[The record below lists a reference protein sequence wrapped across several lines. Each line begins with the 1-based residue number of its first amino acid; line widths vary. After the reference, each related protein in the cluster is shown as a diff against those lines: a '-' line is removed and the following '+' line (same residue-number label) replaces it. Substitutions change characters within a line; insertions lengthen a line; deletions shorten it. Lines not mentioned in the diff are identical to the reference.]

1 MRPSKIAVR
10 QWCLA
15 LVSTASLIAGAVALQ
30 SCGGE
35 GGAIGNGGA
44 GGGGNTGIAAAF
56 KALQPA
62 AQQDATYVGTQKCA
76 ECHSSSASIAAGG
89 IYEHW
94 QGTAHANANVGCEN
108 CHGPGSAH
116 VAGPSTDNILTFPK
130 STNAIVCAQCHG
142 KIYDDW
148 NSSAHAQLI
157 PDPVAEAGANPAVY
171 GRASRCIQCHSGL
184 MRTHVEE
191 GEDLGTMSDARIQEI
206 SEQTYNEADPTN
218 SDVPFTA
225 SCVTCHNPHS
235 TTGNLDVDG
244 AEVQLRHPVTQT
256 DVTKILPVTT
266 PNTADQWVSFDHI
279 CGECHNGRGADG
291 TDTRLSQASSGSRP
305 NMHDSPQFN
314 MLMGVKDS
322 GSEYP
327 TAPIV
332 RNMAHADIPGQCVKC
347 HMPDGKHTF
356 VVDLATSCQPCHTA
370 DGAAARIA
378 SARGEI
384 LSQMAV
390 VKSRL
395 ESWALTTFGDKNLW
409 DYTALLPA
417 GTTAPPITSI
427 PMEIRRA
434 RHNLYYVIRDGSYGP
449 HNAPYSLYLMERANA
464 NLDTLGVPPVAAPA
478 AATGR
483 TANTLLQ
490 EFKQMGA
497 RAATASIETT
507 Q

>member
-15 LVSTASLIAGAVALQ
+15 LVSTGSLIAGAIALQ

-35 GGAIGNGGA
+35 GGPIGSGGA

-76 ECHSSSASIAAGG
+76 ECHSSNALVADGG

-116 VAGPSTDNILTFPK
+116 AAGPSTDNILTYPK

-148 NSSAHAQLI
+148 KGSAHAEVV
-157 PDPVAEAGANPAVY
+157 PDPVVEAPANY
-171 GRASRCIQCHSGL
+171 KTSRCIQCHSGL
-184 MRTHVEE
+184 FRVAVEN
-191 GEDLGTMSDARIQEI
+191 GEDPNLMTVERVTQLAE
-206 SEQTYNEADPTN
+206 ETYNEADPAS

-244 AEVQLRHPVTQT
+244 AEVQLRHTVTQT
-256 DVTKILPVTT
+256 DVTKILPSTT
-266 PNTADQWVSFDHI
+266 PNTVDNWVNFDHT

-291 TDTRLSQASSGSRP
+291 SDARLSLANSGSRP
-305 NMHDSPQFN
+305 NVHDSPQFN
-314 MLMGVKDS
+314 MLLGVKDS

-332 RNMAHADIPGQCVKC
+332 RNMAHATITGQCVKC

-356 VVDLATSCQPCHTA
+356 VVDLAVSCQPCHTA
-370 DGAAARIA
+370 DGAAARVA

-384 LSQMAV
+384 LNQMAV

-395 ESWALTTFGDKNLW
+395 ESWAFTTFGDKNLW
-409 DYTALLPA
+409 DYSALLPV
-417 GTTAPPITSI
+417 GTTAPPITSY

-434 RHNLYYVIRDGSYGP
+434 RHNLYYIIRDGSYGP

-464 NLDTLGVPPVAAPA
+464 NLDTLGVPPISAAQA
-478 AATGR
+478 LGGR
-483 TANTLLQ
+483 TANTSLQ

-497 RAATASIETT
+497 RAAASATELT